1 MLVLLF
7 VTQNDPTAM
16 ISSSVKT
23 EWIDLKVKDYGMYIT
38 VFSYFQNLLRPQ
50 KRMLIKVTICYMW
63 CRMRYAIFAAAEIWS
78 WFESNSVSDK

>member
-23 EWIDLKVKDYGMYIT
+23 EWIDLKVKDYSMYIT
-38 VFSYFQNLLRPQ
+38 VFSYFQNFLRPQ
-50 KRMLIKVTICYMW
+50 KRMLKKVTICDMW
-63 CRMRYAIFAAAEIWS
+63 CRMRHAIFAAAEI
-78 WFESNSVSDK
+78 